1 MSNWNHSVMYY
12 DHQLTDKL
20 DELAKMVAE
29 RIYEMESYADDW
41 DTNDGNKYWLLRKL
55 DELYDE
61 CRYTNMLDI

>member
-29 RIYEMESYADDW
+29 RIAELESDDDW
-41 DTNDGNKYWLLRKL
+41 DINIDNKYRLLCKL
-55 DELYDE
+55 SDLYDD
-61 CRYTNMLDI
+61 CVHTSMADI